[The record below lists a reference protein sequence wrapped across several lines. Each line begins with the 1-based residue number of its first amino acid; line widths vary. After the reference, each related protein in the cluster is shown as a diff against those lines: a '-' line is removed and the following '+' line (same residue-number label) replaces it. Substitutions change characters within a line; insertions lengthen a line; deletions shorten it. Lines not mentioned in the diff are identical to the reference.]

1 MRKYLM
7 VLASLLLAATF
18 SGCTTMGD
26 LHGPCY
32 SKYKAFPEVAACI
45 RAELPRIRSHSAWRP
60 SEILQYETYLDSLE
74 EMVKNKEISDAQ
86 AKLRLQEYYMQ
97 VRAAK

>member
-1 MRKYLM
+1 MNIRQSI
-7 VLASLLLAATF
+7 ALLLAVVA
-18 SGCTTMGD
+18 SSACTTMGD
-26 LHGPCY
+26 LHGPCF
-32 SKYKAFPEVAACI
+32 SKYKVFSEVSACI
-45 RAELPRIRSHSAWRP
+45 RTELPRIRSHSNWKP

>member
-1 MRKYLM
+1 MKKFLM
-7 VLASLLLAATF
+7 ALAALLLAAAF
-18 SGCTTMGD
+18 SACTTMGD
-26 LHGPCY
+26 IQGPCY
-32 SKYKAFPEVAACI
+32 SKYKVFSEVSACI
-45 RAELPRIRSHSAWRP
+45 RTELPRIRSHSNWTP